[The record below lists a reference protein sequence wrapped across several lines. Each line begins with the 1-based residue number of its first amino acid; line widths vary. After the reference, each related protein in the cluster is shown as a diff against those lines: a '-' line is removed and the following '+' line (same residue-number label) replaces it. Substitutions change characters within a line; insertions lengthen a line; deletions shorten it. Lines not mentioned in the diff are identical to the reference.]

1 MSEAFSSQ
9 EWYRVADAKPRLRR
23 DVEVRRHIY
32 LGRPWHV
39 LTDATGGKVH
49 RLTPAAFAIVGRMDG
64 TASVAEIWQN
74 VQREHGQDTP
84 TQDEVIKLLT
94 QLHNGDLLAG
104 ADRPLLDDLLER
116 RDKENRQS
124 LKKLLLNPL
133 SVTVPL
139 IDPNRF
145 LGHLVKAMDVLPRW
159 AWWLLAGVI
168 IVPALL
174 MLPLHWSALTNRGLE
189 GFLDLENLLLVAFI
203 YPIVK
208 AIHEI
213 GHGVTIRARGGQVHE
228 MGLMFIA
235 FYPIPYVEASA
246 SLAFPSKWDRA
257 AVAGAGVLVEVVIA
271 AVAFYVWVGAEP
283 GLGRTIAYNTMLISG
298 LSTLVVNGNPLLRFD
313 GYHVL
318 CDVIEIPNLGKRG
331 NDWWG
336 EVARVHVLGTRER
349 DRMPVLKWER
359 FWFILYPPAAFA
371 YRVFISFTIAL
382 FVATTYRALGIAL
395 AIWSLMLSLV
405 WPIAKTAHKALTDH
419 RIKAAGSRAVFGG
432 ALVVVLL
439 FGVVFLVPIP
449 HRVSTE
455 GVVWLPR
462 DAIIRA
468 KGAGVVETVHAK
480 HGQDIEAGA
489 LLIHMSAPE
498 RVMALQQQDARIDR
512 LESEYSAS
520 LINDRSAAVGLREAL
535 DVAKR
540 SRDDAA
546 ARIEDLT
553 LQAQLAGTLDLP
565 NSNDMAGRF
574 LQEGEAVGYILPE
587 GQRVV
592 RVMVRQDS
600 IGLVRRELQSISLRF
615 AHDLATIHQARI
627 KREVPAGAAQLPSP
641 VFSLD
646 GGGTFATLPTG
657 EGDLRIVGR
666 AFQFDVELLDPP
678 ADPPPFGVRAHVL
691 FDFQPKPA
699 GIQLGR
705 SLRSLFLSAFDA

>member
-9 EWYRVADAKPRLRR
+9 EWYRVADAKLRLRR
-23 DVEVRRHIY
+23 DIEVRRHIY

-64 TASVAEIWQN
+64 TASVGEIWQN

-94 QLHNGDLLAG
+94 QLHNGDLLVG
-104 ADRPLLDDLLER
+104 VDRPLLDDLLER
-116 RDKENRQS
+116 RDKDSRQS

-133 SVTVPL
+133 SMTVPL

-145 LGHLVKAMDVLPRW
+145 LGHLVRAMDIVPRW
-159 AWWLLAGVI
+159 VWWLLAVAA

-174 MLPLHWSALTNRGLE
+174 LLPLHWSALTDRGLE

-203 YPIVK
+203 YPVVK
-208 AIHEI
+208 VIHEI
-213 GHGVTIRARGGQVHE
+213 GHGLTIRARGGQVHE

-257 AVAGAGVLVEVVIA
+257 AVAGAGVIVELVIA
-271 AVAFYVWVGAEP
+271 AIAFYVWIGAEP

-336 EVARVHVLGTRER
+336 EMARVHLLGTRER
-349 DRMPVLKWER
+349 DRMPVLEWER
-359 FWFILYPPAAFA
+359 FWFIVYPPAAFA

-382 FVATTYRALGIAL
+382 FVATTYRALGIIL

-405 WPIAKTAHKALTDH
+405 WPILKTAYKAFTDH
-419 RIKAAGSRAVFGG
+419 RIRAAGSRAVFGG
-432 ALVVVLL
+432 AFVTILL
-439 FGVVFLVPIP
+439 LGILFLVPIP
-449 HRVSTE
+449 HRVATQ

-468 KGAGVVETVHAK
+468 KGAGVVETVHAR
-480 HGQDIEAGA
+480 HGQDIIAGD
-489 LLIHMSAPE
+489 LLLRMSAPE
-498 RVMALQQQDARIDR
+498 RVQALRQHEARITR

-535 DVAKR
+535 EDAR
-540 SRDDAA
+540 RARDDAA

-553 LQAQLAGTLDLP
+553 LQAGLAGTLDLP
-565 NSNDMAGRF
+565 TSEDMAGRF
-574 LQEGEAVGYILPE
+574 LREGEAVGYILPD
-587 GQRVV
+587 GQRAV
-592 RVMVRQDS
+592 RVMIRQDS
-600 IGLVRRELQSISLRF
+600 IGLVRRELRSVSLRF
-615 AHDLATIHQARI
+615 AHDLTTTHRARI
-627 KREVPAGAAQLPSP
+627 KREVPAGAAQLPSA

-646 GGGTFATLPTG
+646 GGGTFATVPTG
-657 EGDLRIVGR
+657 EGDLRIVER

-678 ADPPPFGVRAHVL
+678 NNPPPFGMRAHVL
-691 FDFQPKPA
+691 FEFQPKSA
-699 GIQLGR
+699 GTQLGH
-705 SLRSLFLSAFDA
+705 SLRSLFLSAFDV